1 MITQLAVM
9 GFEPTTK
16 RMKLISVHPGVTVND
31 VQQNTGFELITPGTV
46 SRTEPPSVNELNLLR
61 EEIDPAGIIVR

>member
-1 MITQLAVM
+1 M
-9 GFEPTTK
+9 
-16 RMKLISVHPGVTVND
+16 TVND

-46 SRTEPPSVNELNLLR
+46 SRTEPPSVNELKLLR